1 MRTIK
6 KKDGHSRRRKTI
18 SNLRN
23 AFVIVDRIRTRST
36 FLFTVVVLF
45 IFTSCHEKTKGQDRP
60 LSKAKPHVVDSLNKP
75 KINIR
80 VNRHYDDK
88 GNITGFDSTY
98 SSYYSN
104 IGHDTIAM
112 DTLINRFDNYF
123 RKSHSLL
130 FDRQFNN
137 LFFQDSL
144 LYPDFFHKDFFQKRY
159 ELNTPYLR
167 DMMQRMDSVKNSFY
181 RDQAGKGKATH

>member
-1 MRTIK
+1 MLYF
-6 KKDGHSRRRKTI
+6 
-18 SNLRN
+18 NL
-23 AFVIVDRIRTRST
+23 
-36 FLFTVVVLF
+36 
-45 IFTSCHEKTKGQDRP
+45 
-60 LSKAKPHVVDSLNKP
+60 VVDLDHDRQLQSGIIMAGIDIIKP
-75 KINIR
+75 TL
-80 VNRHYDDK
+80 
-88 GNITGFDSTY
+88 TGL
-98 SSYYSN
+98 
-104 IGHDTIAM
+104 
-112 DTLINRFDNYF
+112 TLQSDVDVTEGSVAAQFSVGATDENSGVYQVYV
-123 RKSHSLL
+123 L